1 MKFLYTS
8 SLVSLCLLLSSTA
21 ASPAIRPGSTT
32 LSPVPE
38 PEVQAQ
44 NVPNDMASRPT
55 PAKSVAQVTGSREQV
70 LNEPNPTVGSAQVS
84 PSAAQMTPAA
94 SQMAPVVDQV
104 SPAASQMAPSAAPSP
119 AEMSPSAAVIPS
131 QPESSAQAEA
141 LPEEDVE
148 SSSSEDE
155 LLSGTHRV
163 HKASP
168 EQGNLCKTGDS
179 YCCNEEH
186 GKNTCVKSRTSCEQK
201 VICCNN
207 DHGYQFCMG
216 DINFNMPITFNI
228 NFDF

>member
-55 PAKSVAQVTGSREQV
+55 PAKPVA
-70 LNEPNPTVGSAQVS
+70 
-84 PSAAQMTPAA
+84 
-94 SQMAPVVDQV
+94 
-104 SPAASQMAPSAAPSP
+104 
-119 AEMSPSAAVIPS
+119 
-131 QPESSAQAEA
+131 QPESSPQAEA
-141 LPEEDVE
+141 LREEDVE